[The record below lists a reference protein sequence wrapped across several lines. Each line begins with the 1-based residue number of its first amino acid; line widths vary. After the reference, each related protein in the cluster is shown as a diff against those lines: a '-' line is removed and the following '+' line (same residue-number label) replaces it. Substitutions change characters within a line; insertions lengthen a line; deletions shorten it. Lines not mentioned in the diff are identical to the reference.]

1 VIHRF
6 VALAIILLLAPFL
19 APAQE
24 DPPTYLLINNATMW
38 DGTSDTATPGMN
50 VLVENNVISR
60 SAPTPT

>member
-1 VIHRF
+1 VIYRNS
-6 VALAIILLLAPFL
+6 ALSVVLLLAPFL
-19 APAQE
+19 APAQD
-24 DPPTYLLINNATMW
+24 DPPAYLLINNVTAL